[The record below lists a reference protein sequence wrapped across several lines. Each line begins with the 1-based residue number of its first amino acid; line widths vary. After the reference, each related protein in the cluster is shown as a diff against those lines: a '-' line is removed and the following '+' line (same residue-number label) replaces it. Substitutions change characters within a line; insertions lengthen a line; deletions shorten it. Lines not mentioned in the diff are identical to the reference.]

1 MSKKHGQI
9 YEKILKNSSRT
20 DTIERV
26 ENDIIDRKEG
36 RIVGNAENAGAEES
50 IPSVAILSTGKGVIV
65 NGIERK
71 LKENGIGIIFAEAN
85 IEAIKKIE
93 ETIHLFILYVSESV
107 DEMSGCLDYMKDLV
121 NNTGKGI
128 AVVAP
133 KLEWEE
139 LWKKEPGLEIVAWYD
154 KLLDMDAF
162 AAYVKQYVEEYSS
175 GGMRKKILV
184 IDDDSEYAQMVRGWM
199 EVKYQ
204 ISVVSSGE
212 EALAFLK
219 KNTVDLVLLDYDLPD
234 GKGADIL
241 KTLRGDS
248 ATKRVPIILLTAVD
262 DKQGVA
268 SVLGLD
274 LQGYILKDK
283 EKEKV
288 LVRITRFF
296 HTQNMLEFK

>member
-1 MSKKHGQI
+1 MDQVQGTENTEKE
-9 YEKILKNSSRT
+9 EKIAQT
-20 DTIERV
+20 A
-26 ENDIIDRKEG
+26 
-36 RIVGNAENAGAEES
+36 IV
-50 IPSVAILSTGKGVIV
+50 SVGKGVIV

-71 LKENGIGIIFAEAN
+71 LKAN
-85 IEAIKKIE
+85 NVVSVCIEPTIEAIKKVENDIL
-93 ETIHLFILYVSESV
+93 LFILYVSENV
-107 DEMSGCLDYMKDLV
+107 DEVFNCLDYLRDLV
-121 NNTGKGI
+121 NNTGKGV

-139 LWKKEPGLEIVAWYD
+139 LWKQEPGLEIMAWYD

-162 AAYVKQYVEEYSS
+162 AEYVSEYLS
-175 GGMRKKILV
+175 GYAEGKMKKKILV
-184 IDDDSEYAQMVRGWM
+184 VDDDSDYAKTVRKWM
-199 EVKYQ
+199 KVKYQ

-212 EALAFLK
+212 EAIAFLK
-219 KNTVDLVLLDYDLPD
+219 KNPMDLVLLDFDMPD
-234 GKGADIL
+234 ASGAEIL
-241 KTLRGDS
+241 KMIRGNS
-248 ATKRVPIILLTAVD
+248 ATKRVPVILLTAVD

-274 LQGYILKDK
+274 LQGYILKDT